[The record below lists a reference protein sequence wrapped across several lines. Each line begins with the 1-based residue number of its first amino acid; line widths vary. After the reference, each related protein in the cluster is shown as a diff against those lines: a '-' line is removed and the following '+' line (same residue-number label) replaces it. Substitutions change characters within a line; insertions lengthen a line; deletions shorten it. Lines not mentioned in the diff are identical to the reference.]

1 MATWKILGQDA
12 TTSTGTGS
20 TGRQVIYT
28 NGTTDGVIGWAVIFN
43 RSTGPN
49 AAQLWVSTSTGIPVE
64 SQIYGATIP
73 SLDTLPTERFTLS
86 TGDSV
91 IWAQESTGISISI
104 FGAEGI
110 STA

>member
-12 TTSTGTGS
+12 STSTGS
-20 TGRQVIYT
+20 TGRRVLYT
-28 NGTTDGVIGWAVIFN
+28 NGTTNGVVAWALVHN
-43 RSTGPN
+43 RTTASVTPS
-49 AAQLWVSTSTGIPVE
+49 LFVSTSTASPVK
-64 SQIYGATIP
+64 SQIYGIP
-73 SLDTLPTERFTLS
+73 VAAKETLDTARFTLS

-91 IWAQESTGISISI
+91 LWYQTTTGLSLSV

>member
-12 TTSTGTGS
+12 STSTGS
-20 TGRQVIYT
+20 TSRRVAYT
-28 NGTTDGVIGWAVIFN
+28 NATTNGVVAWALMHN
-43 RSTGPN
+43 RTTG
-49 AAQLWVSTSTGIPVE
+49 AITVDLFVSTSTGVPNK
-64 SQIYGATIP
+64 SHIYGDAI
-73 SLDTLPTERFTLS
+73 SGKDTYPTSRFTLS

-91 IWAQESTGISISI
+91 IWRQATTGISISV